1 VALKTKKLTQNK
13 TLDGLNEKI
22 ILNKGKVG

>member
-22 ILNKGKVG
+22 ILKKGKIA